1 MYNDENVERKYVEKL
16 DVMNTQVTVEIYS
29 IDFKLWNWS
38 LGTIRWIINIC
49 SKTTQIISNS

>member
-29 IDFKLWNWS
+29 IDFKL
-38 LGTIRWIINIC
+38 
-49 SKTTQIISNS
+49 